1 MTEKIKLELKEK
13 QLIIYAEMLKNKSPK
28 AEILE
33 KAGISRATFYR
44 WKKNYKCCGIAGL
57 KELSRRPHRTRE
69 KSALTN
75 EAMEAIKQARLEHP
89 MYGKAKIRAV
99 LRKAG
104 IMLSESSIGRALRH
118 FMRRG
123 TVEPVNALKCRK
135 ERKTIRKFTCAN
147 ANRIPKGYKSPMQ
160 LDHTIIGTPGGRAF
174 RVFAAYDRESRICLF
189 RAYSAAT
196 SGNAAKFMEYVLNA
210 WPCEA
215 KEIQTD
221 GGSEFM
227 GEFDEFNREHGIT
240 HYVLPPRSPE
250 MNGGVE
256 RFNQTLQDEY
266 ILQYWEE
273 IPEGEEEF
281 NRLLEHF
288 QNDYNYNRPHR
299 SLKGSDG
306 LLLTPMEYLK
316 LKSLICYEP

>member
-1 MTEKIKLELKEK
+1 MTEKIKLKLKEK
-13 QLIIYAEMLKNKSPK
+13 QLIIYTEMLKNKSPK

-44 WKKNYKCCGIAGL
+44 WKKNYKCCGITGL

-69 KSALTN
+69 KSALTSD
-75 EAMEAIKQARLEHP
+75 AMEAIKQARLGHP

-99 LRKAG
+99 LSKAG
-104 IMLSESSIGRALRH
+104 IMLSESSIGRALSH

-123 TVEPVNALKCRK
+123 AVEPVNALKCRK
-135 ERKTIRKFTCAN
+135 ERKIIRQFTHTN
-147 ANRIPKGYKSPMQ
+147 AKRIPKGHKSPMQ

-189 RAYSAAT
+189 RAYSAAS
-196 SGNAAKFMEYVLNA
+196 SGNAARFMEYVLKSC
-210 WPCEA
+210 PRSV

-266 ILQYWEE
+266 ILQHWEE
-273 IPEGEEEF
+273 IPEDENEF
-281 NRLLEHF
+281 NRLLERF

-299 SLKGSDG
+299 ALKGSDG
-306 LLLTPMEYLK
+306 LLLTPAEYLK
-316 LKSLICYEP
+316 KSLICYEP

>member
-1 MTEKIKLELKEK
+1 
-13 QLIIYAEMLKNKSPK
+13 
-28 AEILE
+28 
-33 KAGISRATFYR
+33 
-44 WKKNYKCCGIAGL
+44 
-57 KELSRRPHRTRE
+57 
-69 KSALTN
+69 
-75 EAMEAIKQARLEHP
+75 
-89 MYGKAKIRAV
+89 
-99 LRKAG
+99 
-104 IMLSESSIGRALRH
+104 MLSESSIGRALRH
-118 FMRRG
+118 FICDG
-123 TVEPVNALKCRK
+123 KQLNPVNAIKCRK
-135 ERKTIRKFTCAN
+135 ERKPIRKFTCAN
-147 ANRIPKGYKSPMQ
+147 AKRIPKGHKSPMQ

-174 RVFAAYDRESRICLF
+174 SVFAAYDRESRICLF

-227 GEFDEFNREHGIT
+227 GEFDEFNR
-240 HYVLPPRSPE
+240 
-250 MNGGVE
+250 
-256 RFNQTLQDEY
+256 
-266 ILQYWEE
+266 
-273 IPEGEEEF
+273 
-281 NRLLEHF
+281 LLEHF